1 MRERCLVKGAS
12 LGEEAVLAD
21 SGRAGEV
28 AARIGRVRKVTFSAS
43 CQSSVAV
50 RHLHRVCNNSPM
62 PIENNFQHDEMS
74 RKNPGERITVR
85 EVTPTAP
92 SESSSGQDAMAA
104 LGKRLSHTGVRVIVL
119 LHGSIMGTD
128 VFGVQRLDELG
139 GLKRGYSRGVA
150 GLDALLALMRE
161 GSNGISPL
169 PGRVKP
175 PLANDDATKR
185 LLDEQIGDA
194 GNFTHT
200 YLELM
205 TQSLNRGLDRPIHC
219 VRELWSCEYHHL
231 GRAMAAVS
239 MLGRLRDWTET
250 HKLSQGDRI
259 LVQAHG
265 QAGLALALVSNLLCV
280 ASSSSQTR
288 LLDLLS
294 VFASQVN
301 RPDVTST
308 IQRVAPL
315 LSNGTLL
322 NGATLDVVTFGMP
335 VRYGWDPSGLG
346 KLLHIVNHRNLRT
359 DGKTWL
365 SKMEL
370 PQITME
376 MPIAWG
382 GDYVQELA
390 VAGSDA
396 VPTTEVA
403 KTANRAIWELVE
415 PFDGFEG
422 WLECARRAVRI
433 PSEGLGILVDYKDST
448 GSTNV
453 RDHYYGHA
461 AYTRLNMMLFNTTEI
476 VQALYPVP

>member
-1 MRERCLVKGAS
+1 
-12 LGEEAVLAD
+12 
-21 SGRAGEV
+21 
-28 AARIGRVRKVTFSAS
+28 
-43 CQSSVAV
+43 
-50 RHLHRVCNNSPM
+50 M

-74 RKNPGERITVR
+74 RKNPGERLTVR
-85 EVTPTAP
+85 EANPTTL
-92 SESSSGQDAMAA
+92 SESSSGQEAMAA
-104 LGKRLSHTGVRVIVL
+104 LGTRLSQAGVRLIVL

-128 VFGVQRLDELG
+128 LFGAQRLDDLG

-150 GLDALLALMRE
+150 GLDALLALLRD
-161 GSNGISPL
+161 GSNGISSL
-169 PGRVKP
+169 PSGLKP

-185 LLDEQIGDA
+185 LLDEQLGDA
-194 GNFTHT
+194 GNFTNAYT
-200 YLELM
+200 ELM
-205 TQSLNRGLDRPIHC
+205 RQSLNRGLDRPIHC
-219 VRELWSCEYHHL
+219 IRELWSCEHHHL

-239 MLGRLRDWTET
+239 LLGRLRDWCET
-250 HKLSQGDRI
+250 HKLGQGDRI
-259 LVQAHG
+259 LVQTHG
-265 QAGLALALVSNLLCV
+265 QAGLVLALVSNLFC
-280 ASSSSQTR
+280 APATSSRTR
-288 LLDLLS
+288 LFDLLS
-294 VFASQVN
+294 ASAAQIN
-301 RPDVTST
+301 RPEIIST
-308 IQRVAPL
+308 MQRIAPL

-322 NGATLDVVTFGMP
+322 NGATLDVVTLGMP

-396 VPTTEVA
+396 VPATEEA
-403 KTANRAIWELVE
+403 KTANKAVWEMVE
-415 PFDGFEG
+415 PFDGFER

-433 PSEGLGILVDYKDST
+433 PSEGQGILVDYKDST

-453 RDHYYGHA
+453 RDHYFGHA
-461 AYTRLNMMLFNTTEI
+461 VYTRLNTMLFNTTEI
-476 VQALYPVP
+476 VRTLYS

>member
-1 MRERCLVKGAS
+1 
-12 LGEEAVLAD
+12 
-21 SGRAGEV
+21 
-28 AARIGRVRKVTFSAS
+28 
-43 CQSSVAV
+43 
-50 RHLHRVCNNSPM
+50 M

-74 RKNPGERITVR
+74 RKNPGERLTVR
-85 EVTPTAP
+85 EANPTTL
-92 SESSSGQDAMAA
+92 SESSSGQEAMAA
-104 LGKRLSHTGVRVIVL
+104 LGTRLSQAGVRLIVL

-128 VFGVQRLDELG
+128 LFGAQRLDDLG

-150 GLDALLALMRE
+150 GLDALLALLRD
-161 GSNGISPL
+161 GSNGISSL
-169 PGRVKP
+169 PSGLKP

-185 LLDEQIGDA
+185 LLDEQLGDA
-194 GNFTHT
+194 GNFTNAYT
-200 YLELM
+200 ELM
-205 TQSLNRGLDRPIHC
+205 RQSLNRGLDRPIHC
-219 VRELWSCEYHHL
+219 IRELWSCEHHHL

-239 MLGRLRDWTET
+239 MLGRLRDWCET
-250 HKLSQGDRI
+250 HKLGQGDRI
-259 LVQAHG
+259 LVQTHG
-265 QAGLALALVSNLLCV
+265 QAGLVLALVSNLFC
-280 ASSSSQTR
+280 ATSTSSRTR
-288 LLDLLS
+288 LFDLLS
-294 VFASQVN
+294 ASAAQIN
-301 RPDVTST
+301 RPEIIST
-308 IQRVAPL
+308 MQRIAPL

-322 NGATLDVVTFGMP
+322 NGATLDVVTLGMP

-396 VPTTEVA
+396 VPATEEA
-403 KTANRAIWELVE
+403 KTANKAVWEMVE
-415 PFDGFEG
+415 PFDGFER

-433 PSEGLGILVDYKDST
+433 PGEGLGILADYKDST

-453 RDHYYGHA
+453 RDHYFGHA
-461 AYTRLNMMLFNTTEI
+461 VYTRLNTMLFNTTEI
-476 VQALYPVP
+476 VRTLYS

>member
-1 MRERCLVKGAS
+1 M
-12 LGEEAVLAD
+12 
-21 SGRAGEV
+21 
-28 AARIGRVRKVTFSAS
+28 
-43 CQSSVAV
+43 
-50 RHLHRVCNNSPM
+50 
-62 PIENNFQHDEMS
+62 
-74 RKNPGERITVR
+74 
-85 EVTPTAP
+85 
-92 SESSSGQDAMAA
+92 
-104 LGKRLSHTGVRVIVL
+104 
-119 LHGSIMGTD
+119 
-128 VFGVQRLDELG
+128 
-139 GLKRGYSRGVA
+139 
-150 GLDALLALMRE
+150 
-161 GSNGISPL
+161 
-169 PGRVKP
+169 
-175 PLANDDATKR
+175 
-185 LLDEQIGDA
+185 
-194 GNFTHT
+194 
-200 YLELM
+200 
-205 TQSLNRGLDRPIHC
+205 
-219 VRELWSCEYHHL
+219 
-231 GRAMAAVS
+231 
-239 MLGRLRDWTET
+239 
-250 HKLSQGDRI
+250 
-259 LVQAHG
+259 
-265 QAGLALALVSNLLCV
+265 
-280 ASSSSQTR
+280 R

-346 KLLHIVNHRNLRT
+346 RLLHIVNHRNLRT

-390 VAGSDA
+390 VGGSDA

-403 KTANRAIWELVE
+403 KAANKALWELVE
-415 PFDGFEG
+415 PFDGFER

-433 PSEGLGILVDYKDST
+433 PSEGLGILADYKDST

-461 AYTRLNMMLFNTTEI
+461 AYTRLNMMLFNTAEI

>member
-1 MRERCLVKGAS
+1 
-12 LGEEAVLAD
+12 
-21 SGRAGEV
+21 
-28 AARIGRVRKVTFSAS
+28 
-43 CQSSVAV
+43 
-50 RHLHRVCNNSPM
+50 M
-62 PIENNFQHDEMS
+62 PIENSFQHDEMS

-85 EVTPTAP
+85 EVTSTALP
-92 SESSSGQDAMAA
+92 ESPHGQEAMAR
-104 LGKRLSHTGVRVIVL
+104 LGKRFSQAAVRVIVL
-119 LHGSIMGTD
+119 LHGSIIGTD

-161 GSNGISPL
+161 SSNGISPL
-169 PGRVKP
+169 PGGLKP
-175 PLANDDATKR
+175 PLVNDDATKR

-194 GNFTHT
+194 GNFTNA
-200 YLELM
+200 YMELM
-205 TQSLNRGLDRPIHC
+205 RQSLNRDLDRPMHC
-219 VRELWSCEYHHL
+219 VRELWACEHHHL

-239 MLGRLRDWTET
+239 LLGHLRDWGET
-250 HKLSQGDRI
+250 HQLRQGDRI

-265 QAGLALALVSNLLCV
+265 QAGLVLALASNLLCV
-280 ASSSSQTR
+280 TSASSRTR
-288 LLDLLS
+288 LLDILS
-294 VFASQVN
+294 AFASQVN
-301 RPDVTST
+301 RADVTAT

-322 NGATLDVVTFGMP
+322 NGAMLDVVTYGMP

-396 VPTTEVA
+396 VPTTEAA
-403 KTANRAIWELVE
+403 KAANKALWEVVE
-415 PFDGFEG
+415 SFDGFER

-433 PSEGLGILVDYKDST
+433 PSEGLGILADYKDST

-453 RDHYYGHA
+453 RDHYFGHA
-461 AYTRLNMMLFNTTEI
+461 VYTRLNTMLFNTTEI
-476 VQALYPVP
+476 VRTLYS